1 MIYQNRDGNLFVKV
15 TNNNNYQAHMH
26 RQIEIFY
33 VLDGAIEITVAGRKQ
48 LMKKGMVSIAFPNV
62 VHETCT
68 PDHSSAVMII
78 FDHTFL
84 PDFSVELNTHQ
95 PKTPFLSSLPDPEHF
110 SLMVHGLLES
120 TQKNTD
126 IRISKGYLYILTAM
140 ILSQVPLAR
149 QEDLYDS
156 GGICQDIS
164 NYLNQHF
171 TEELSLSQLACALG
185 YSKYH
190 ISHIFRDKFGCS
202 YNDYLKRLRAEY
214 AMGLLTHSEL
224 SVTEVCFASG
234 FSSLRSFYRAFHEI
248 YGASPRSLTR

>member
-1 MIYQNRDGNLFVKV
+1 
-15 TNNNNYQAHMH
+15 
-26 RQIEIFY
+26 
-33 VLDGAIEITVAGRKQ
+33 
-48 LMKKGMVSIAFPNV
+48 
-62 VHETCT
+62 
-68 PDHSSAVMII
+68 
-78 FDHTFL
+78 
-84 PDFSVELNTHQ
+84 
-95 PKTPFLSSLPDPEHF
+95 
-110 SLMVHGLLES
+110 
-120 TQKNTD
+120 
-126 IRISKGYLYILTAM
+126 M

>member
-1 MIYQNRDGNLFVKV
+1 
-15 TNNNNYQAHMH
+15 MH